1 MQKVVTHSG
10 SFDPDDV
17 LAVALVQLY
26 VGPENVEIVRS
37 REKSVLESGDWV
49 LDVGGVYD
57 VTTNRFDHHQN
68 GVPAR
73 DNGVPYSA
81 FGLVW
86 REYGEA
92 VCGSAAVAEQIER
105 QLVQPIDA
113 ADNHV
118 TVCHAGQ
125 ADLTP
130 FEFFDV
136 IDAFKPVWGS
146 DEQYDSQ
153 FTVAVELA
161 RTLLTRLIAH
171 RKADVALHDHIRSK
185 YNAAEQKAV
194 LQFERPVPRHA
205 LVPYEDVQVVV
216 SPTPATDVDRWT
228 AAVVPMQQRGF
239 QNRVT
244 FPASW
249 AGLEHDE
256 LAAISGIADAV
267 FCHKE
272 RYIFVAESK
281 EAALRAA
288 HHVRM

>member
-26 VGPENVEIVRS
+26 LGEENVEIIRS
-37 REKSVLESGDWV
+37 REPAVIESGDWV

-57 VTTNRFDHHQN
+57 VSKKRFDHHQN
-68 GVPAR
+68 GVPTRAS
-73 DNGVPYSA
+73 GVPYSA

-86 REYGEA
+86 REYGA
-92 VCGSAAVAEQIER
+92 VVCGSAEIARQIE
-105 QLVQPIDA
+105 QKLVQPIDA

-125 ADLTP
+125 ANLTP

-146 DEQYDSQ
+146 KEDYDTQ
-153 FTVAVELA
+153 FHLAVAFA
-161 RTLLTRLIAH
+161 RNLLTRLIAH
-171 RKADVALHDHIRSK
+171 QKGGLTMQEMISQQYEV
-185 YNAAEQKAV
+185 AAEKAV
-194 LQFERPVPRHA
+194 LTFDEPVPRHA
-205 LVPYEDVQVVV
+205 LIAYEGVLVAV
-216 SPTPATDVDRWT
+216 SPVPANDVTDWM
-228 AAVVPMQQRGF
+228 AAVIPMQQRGF

-244 FPASW
+244 FPAAW
-249 AGLEHDE
+249 AGLGGAE
-256 LAAISGIADAV
+256 LAAASGIEDAV

-272 RYIFVAESK
+272 RYVFVAGSK
-281 EAALRAA
+281 AGALKAA
-288 HHVRM
+288 HHAHR